1 MTTCKIIGETTPPT
15 IKPTPIQFHKFS
27 AGVLGND
34 NWMPIDCKPTDWKNI
49 ELISGID
56 RRNNTYKTCYD
67 IMFAYDEDRS
77 MGVVILGYWNDGVAE
92 YVT

>member
-1 MTTCKIIGETTPPT
+1 MTTCKIIGDTPPPT
-15 IKPTPIQFHKFS
+15 RKPTPIQFHKFS
-27 AGVLGND
+27 AGVVGNN

-77 MGVVILGYWNDGVAE
+77 MGVVILGYWNDGVVE
-92 YVT
+92 